1 MSHAQR
7 INSGCVNAFFMSR
20 VFHVFLQ
27 KKGASMFFSQVLAYF
42 SGNGST
48 EDKKVLG

>member
-1 MSHAQR
+1 MRSVFVN
-7 INSGCVNAFFMSR
+7 IGWVNAFFMSR
-20 VFHVFLQ
+20 VFHFFFSQ
-27 KKGASMFFSQVLAYF
+27 KGAFMLFSQVLAYF